1 VRRRS
6 LLVATGALVGIAA
19 GWLVAQ
25 QHLVRHRRDLFH
37 PSPWRRLAALG
48 FLAGTPGLEAVGA
61 LRDYVRWEPQ
71 PLLRRRA
78 GYLLRRMEARLG

>member
-1 VRRRS
+1 MRRRS
-6 LLVATGALVGIAA
+6 VLVVAGALAGIAA

-25 QHLVRHRRDLFH
+25 QHLARHRRALFH

-48 FLAGTPGLEAVGA
+48 YLAGNPGLEAVGA
-61 LRDYVRWEPQ
+61 LRDYIRWESQ

>member
-1 VRRRS
+1 MRRRS
-6 LLVATGALVGIAA
+6 LLVAAGALVGVAA
-19 GWLVAQ
+19 GWLAAQ

-37 PSPWRRLAALG
+37 SSPWRRLAALG
-48 FLAGTPGLEAVGA
+48 FLAGNPGLEAVGA
-61 LRDYVRWEPQ
+61 LRDYVRWESQ

>member
-1 VRRRS
+1 MRRRS
-6 LLVATGALVGIAA
+6 LLVAAGALVGVAA
-19 GWLVAQ
+19 GWLAAQ

-48 FLAGTPGLEAVGA
+48 FLAGNPGLEAVGA

-71 PLLRRRA
+71 SLLRRRA

>member
-1 VRRRS
+1 M
-6 LLVATGALVGIAA
+6 LVVAGALAGITA

-25 QHLVRHRRDLFH
+25 QHLVRHRRALFH

-48 FLAGTPGLEAVGA
+48 YLAGNPGLDAVGA
-61 LRDYVRWEPQ
+61 LRDYIRWESQ